1 MLAPR
6 MPTLYIP
13 HGGGPC
19 FFMDWPYPSPNPWTG
34 LETWLHELPRT
45 LSRTPR
51 AVLVVSGHWEEAP
64 VALNVQ
70 PRPALLYDYYG
81 FPEHTYRL
89 EYPAP
94 GAPALAQEVRELLG
108 AAGLATD
115 EELHRGL
122 DHGVFVPFKV
132 IYPNADVPILQMSL
146 LAGLDPAAH
155 LRLGAALAPLRERDV
170 LIVGSGMSF
179 HNLGVRSIENAPI
192 RASELFDEWLNAAVC
207 APDAATRNAALV
219 RWSQAPAAR
228 FAHPREEHLLP
239 LMVAAGAA
247 GDDLG
252 RRVFSERMLGWQIS
266 GFRFGDA

>member
-1 MLAPR
+1 MSESRQPAF
-6 MPTLYIP
+6 YIP

-34 LETWLHELPRT
+34 LESWLRGLPRT
-45 LSRTPR
+45 LSRAPR

-70 PRPALLYDYYG
+70 PTPPLLYDYYG
-81 FPEHTYRL
+81 FPAHTYRL
-89 EYPAP
+89 EYAAP
-94 GAPALAQEVRELLG
+94 GAPALAQEVRDLLG

-132 IYPNADVPILQMSL
+132 IYPNADMPILQMSL

-179 HNLGVRSIENAPI
+179 HNLGVRSIENVPI
-192 RASELFDEWLNAAVC
+192 RPSVLFDEWLTAAVC
-207 APDAATRNAALV
+207 APDAASRNAALG

-252 RRVFSERMLGWQIS
+252 KRVFSDRMLGWQIS